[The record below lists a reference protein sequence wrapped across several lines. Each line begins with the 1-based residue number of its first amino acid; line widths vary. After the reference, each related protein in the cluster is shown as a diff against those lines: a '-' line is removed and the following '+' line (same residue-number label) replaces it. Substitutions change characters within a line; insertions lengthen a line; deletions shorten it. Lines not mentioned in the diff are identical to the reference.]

1 MQRTAQ
7 QASFGGRQEVWKH
20 TSQTLGVEMNVAVY
34 LPEQALAG
42 QSCPVLYWLSGLTCT
57 EQNFITKAGAQAH
70 AARHGV
76 IVVAPDT
83 SPRGEAVANDPA
95 YDLGQG
101 AGFYVNATQAP
112 WAAHYRVQDYVAVE
126 LPALIEQHFAAS
138 QMRSIFGHS
147 MGGHGALVTALRHP
161 GRYQSVSAF
170 SPIVAPSQVPWGQKA
185 MEAYLGNNR
194 ETWKAW
200 DAVELVKMA
209 RQERLP
215 LLVDQGDADE
225 FLAIQLRPEL
235 LKAACEAAGHPL
247 TLRLQSGYDHSYY
260 FIATFLADHFAHHCA
275 ALAGGPN

>member
-1 MQRTAQ
+1 
-7 QASFGGRQEVWKH
+7 
-20 TSQTLGVEMNVAVY
+20 
-34 LPEQALAG
+34 
-42 QSCPVLYWLSGLTCT
+42 
-57 EQNFITKAGAQAH
+57 
-70 AARHGV
+70 
-76 IVVAPDT
+76 
-83 SPRGEAVANDPA
+83 
-95 YDLGQG
+95 
-101 AGFYVNATQAP
+101 
-112 WAAHYRVQDYVAVE
+112 
-126 LPALIEQHFAAS
+126 
-138 QMRSIFGHS
+138 
-147 MGGHGALVTALRHP
+147 
-161 GRYQSVSAF
+161 
-170 SPIVAPSQVPWGQKA
+170 